1 MARNAPSTALYS
13 CEFQRGVVKSLQHFY
28 DAFSPIEKE
37 IHYLDSPGA
46 LMQDLKK
53 IDYQHLPANIWPFV
67 EDQFSDDGS

>member
-1 MARNAPSTALYS
+1 MFANVGIDLMNMKII
-13 CEFQRGVVKSLQHFY
+13 VVKSCQHFY
-28 DAFSPIEKE
+28 HAFSPIAKE

-67 EDQFSDDGS
+67 EDPIPDDGS